1 MLRTLS
7 NFLTAKRRVR
17 TAALCAGFARARRG
31 GRGSD
36 LRAWTRLSPA
46 AWIRE
51 GGNEHLTSG
60 GDSSCAPMRSYGD
73 APSGVLQ
80 SASHR
85 DPVPPSLPRVH
96 TPNQRPKRPQSTERA
111 ARRGS
116 VPPGK
121 CLRAPSGVQPACLAL
136 TAEDQRQAARTRGCS
151 FRSGL
156 SKIKPVAPTLPCTC
170 LGGGG
175 GVLLKVLFAVTL
187 CRIPLSP
194 PGGSGSKK
202 YLLLQISF
210 FLPELQFRKSCSC
223 SSIFNC
229 TYIYSTA
236 SFIQTDI
243 RHCSDTHTHTQD
255 ALFNFDV

>member
-1 MLRTLS
+1 MRTLS

-17 TAALCAGFARARRG
+17 TAALCASVARARRG

-36 LRAWTRLSPA
+36 LRAWTRLSRA

-51 GGNEHLTSG
+51 GGNEHLTFG
-60 GDSSCAPMRSYGD
+60 GDSSCAPMRSCGD

-96 TPNQRPKRPQSTERA
+96 TPKQRPKRPQSTERA

-136 TAEDQRQAARTRGCS
+136 TAEDQREAARTRKLQLPLWT
-151 FRSGL
+151 F
-156 SKIKPVAPTLPCTC
+156 KIKPVCVTPSRVCE
-170 LGGGG
+170 LGGWGG
-175 GVLLKVLFAVTL
+175 GLLKVLFAVTL
-187 CRIPLSP
+187 CRISLSP
-194 PGGSGSKK
+194 PGGSVSKIYFIADLIFSSRVSVQEK
-202 YLLLQISF
+202 LQLFEYL
-210 FLPELQFRKSCSC
+210 
-223 SSIFNC
+223 
-229 TYIYSTA
+229 
-236 SFIQTDI
+236 
-243 RHCSDTHTHTQD
+243 
-255 ALFNFDV
+255 